1 MIKECKNM
9 DLYIF
14 LKNTIN
20 ENKIKEFND
29 DEYELAIIR
38 YVLKETSKLFYR
50 NEIFFLNNENIKKRR
65 YIYSYNINPKKIE
78 NFDIV
83 CSTYCVLLKEV
94 LQNQYGINTEL
105 ITTDF
110 DVFKHVVLLLTT
122 KKRK

>member
-1 MIKECKNM
+1 M